1 MVISLTYRGETRT
14 FDIADLY
21 MSEEELL
28 EKYTGWLQ
36 DEWKTAWSKGHPT
49 AWRFGWWLAGRRSGL
64 TEKFGE
70 VDLNW
75 RELEADVLGLGDTDE
90 PAPADEDGRLL
101 PTGPSADPA
110 GGTDEPKSELT
121 SL

>member
-1 MVISLTYRGETRT
+1 MVISMTYRGETRT

-49 AWRFGWWLAGRRSGL
+49 AWRFGWWLAGRRAGVD
-64 TEKFGE
+64 ERFGE

-75 RELEADVLGLGDTDE
+75 RELDVDVLGTDDD
-90 PAPADEDGRLL
+90 AADVVDLEDGRPV
-101 PTGPSADPA
+101 PTGPLADPVSGA
-110 GGTDEPKSELT
+110 DDSRSEPT
-121 SL
+121 NP